1 MHVALRKRVPEA
13 LSATAAERSL
23 LEEFLAALRAE
34 HEALSERRTDDL
46 SALADRKL
54 ACAQRLEQSAS
65 PAFRAMLRDTQ
76 QRTRRGEAAAS
87 TPDGQLWL
95 LLREA
100 AELNRTNGILIDQH
114 LKQVRL
120 SLAHIDPV
128 SPTRQLYGRDGQGS
142 GKSPG
147 RSFGSV

>member
-1 MHVALRKRVPEA
+1 M
-13 LSATAAERSL
+13 SATAAERTL
-23 LEEFLAALRAE
+23 LDEFLGALRAE
-34 HEALSERRTDDL
+34 RDALSERRTDDL
-46 SALADRKL
+46 AALADRKL
-54 ACAQRLEQSAS
+54 ACAQRLEQAAS
-65 PAFRAMLRDTQ
+65 PAFRSMLKATQ
-76 QRTRRGEAAAS
+76 QRARRGEPAAS
-87 TPDGQLWL
+87 PQDGEIWQG
-95 LLREA
+95 LREA

-142 GKSPG
+142 SHARG